1 MAYPREP
8 YCVGQE
14 KSVLHSNRAYDKTV
28 GVKPNLPGNVIVIH
42 GVNDVGVSFEA
53 VEKGLCQG
61 LDARLLG
68 IVQGKVG
75 VFTPATYRMPG
86 NKPDQ
91 DDKETVEPDPDAVFF
106 KRQINKT
113 THSPVIPFYW
123 GFRETFDKAG
133 AKNGQRIDQFG
144 NRLDKD
150 LSKGGGPFGNATSTL
165 PDMWNRGMFS
175 PKDVGGDPVRPLLS
189 APGRMYMVL
198 AAKRLA
204 ALIAMIRDFDK
215 DDAVSIVA
223 HSQGC
228 LVSLLAQAFL
238 LDQGLQPAD
247 TLILT
252 HPPYSLVEDTTMFFG
267 TVESIRNFGGGKDP
281 AMEGQYEAIADRQ
294 TFDARLQTLAKI
306 VQGVVRKKHSTPPLA
321 ALTDHAKYHGMV
333 GSKWAASADRD
344 NRGKVYLYFCPE
356 DMTVALDNMQGIGW
370 QGVPDF
376 MKGTVLSK
384 TKKTERRNLWGE
396 NPPPLWAAEK
406 KELKPL
412 STVGAGFYQRVFTA
426 RKRID
431 PIKKTLEPVM
441 VGQGP
446 HDLPLRAKG
455 EDDRAHVAKSGRG
468 HRAANPEVDWPPKP
482 GGLTSFLQTEAGKRE
497 GIRAI
502 TGEALRAPV
511 LADLRGSGQVDP
523 QNFPKNSTQGQLP
536 KGDQGPS
543 EDVDPIDAAIASTS
557 NDGLI
562 LLQKMIIDDP
572 RPKEG
577 RINPINKSD
586 MFGSAAHHQVLAAL
600 NKGKE
605 PGDQCHKIRNVSS
618 APGDDKLGIVRYE
631 TPNEARRRW
640 QHEVSPKSFHG
651 GIIGNSANHRNVTA
665 FDVAIGGGQASSD
678 PKFYAYLC
686 AVADWRLK
694 MNDANL
700 RPGILGWDKFQ
711 KLFAAYLGAEPK
723 WRKDVIR
730 GSAEY
735 YSTGKLPAC
744 VPGLNIGLP
753 STVVCETVAGVRTA
767 AVAGGSKSTAAACV
781 APVPSMKGVV

>member
-1 MAYPREP
+1 MAYPRAR
-8 YCVGQE
+8 YCIGQE

-28 GVKPNLPGNVIVIH
+28 SVKPNLPGNVIVIH

-68 IVQGKVG
+68 IAEGKVG
-75 VFTPATYRMPG
+75 LFTPATYRMPG
-86 NKPDQ
+86 NKADQ

-106 KRQINKT
+106 KRRIDKA

-123 GFRETFDKAG
+123 GFRETARQAG
-133 AKNGQRIDQFG
+133 AKNGQRVDQFG

-198 AAKRLA
+198 AAQRLA
-204 ALIAMIRDFDK
+204 ALISMIRDFDK
-215 DDAVSIVA
+215 DEAVSIVA

-238 LDQGLQPAD
+238 VDQGLRPAD

-267 TVESIRNFGGGKDP
+267 TVESIRNFGGGEDL
-281 AMEGQYEAIADRQ
+281 AMQGQYEVIADRQ
-294 TFDARLQTLAKI
+294 TFGARLQTLAKI

-321 ALTDHAKYHGMV
+321 ALSDQAKYFGMV
-333 GSKWAASADRD
+333 GSKWLAGADRD

-376 MKGTVLSK
+376 MKGTVLSEK
-384 TKKTERRNLWGE
+384 KKTVRRSLWGE
-396 NPPPLWAAEK
+396 NPPPLWEAEK

-412 STVGAGFYQRVFTA
+412 STVGEGFYQRVFTS
-426 RKRID
+426 RMRSD
-431 PIKKTLEPVM
+431 PIRKTLEPVL
-441 VGQGP
+441 VGKGL
-446 HDLPLRAKG
+446 HDFPMRVEG

-468 HRAANPEVDWPPKP
+468 HRASNPEVDWPPKP
-482 GGLTSFLQTEAGKRE
+482 ESWTSFLHTEADKRE
-497 GIRAI
+497 GIRSI
-502 TGEALRAPV
+502 TGEALRVPFR
-511 LADLRGSGQVDP
+511 ADLRGSGQVDP
-523 QNFPKNSTQGQLP
+523 ENFPKNSMQAKLP
-536 KGDQGPS
+536 KSEQGPC
-543 EDVDPIDAAIASTS
+543 EEVDPIDAAIASTS

-562 LLQKMIIDDP
+562 LLRQMTIDDP

-577 RINPINKSD
+577 RIPGSNG
-586 MFGSAAHHQVLAAL
+586 MFGSGPHHQVHAAL

-605 PGDQCHKIRNVSS
+605 PADQCHKIRNISS
-618 APGDDKLGIVRYE
+618 APGGGDKLLITRYE

-678 PKFYAYLC
+678 PNFYAYLC

-694 MNDANL
+694 TNDVNL
-700 RPGILGWDKFQ
+700 RPGILGWEKFQ
-711 KLFAAYLGAEPK
+711 KLFSAYYGVEPK
-723 WRKDVIR
+723 WRKDLIR
-730 GSAEY
+730 GNAEY
-735 YSTGKLPAC
+735 YSSGNLPPC
-744 VPGLNIGLP
+744 VPGLHIGLP

-767 AVAGGSKSTAAACV
+767 AVVAVPTSGATACR
-781 APVPSMKGVV
+781 APGPAKRGAHE